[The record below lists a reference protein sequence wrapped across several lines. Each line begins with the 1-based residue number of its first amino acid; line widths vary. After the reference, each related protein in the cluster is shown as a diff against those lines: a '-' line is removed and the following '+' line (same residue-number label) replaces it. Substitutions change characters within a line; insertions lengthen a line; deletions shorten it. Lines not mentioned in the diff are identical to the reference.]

1 MSRSL
6 LTMDPVKLTEMVD
19 RGGLFDLKGILPEE
33 GYSLLGIAVNNPKT
47 DATKGSCSNAW
58 DKKLGRKNA
67 SASVE
72 SCKIRRK

>member
-1 MSRSL
+1 M
-6 LTMDPVKLTEMVD
+6 TEMAD

-47 DATKGSCSNAW
+47 DATKEAGSNVW
-58 DKKLGRKNA
+58 DKKLGKRNA

-72 SCKIRRK
+72 ACKIKRK